1 MKGLKNTLSLTF
13 EGKHLRQLF
22 FLTLSALVVSLLE
35 IVGVASVAP
44 FISMVFDRDLIQEN
58 ASLLW
63 IYQTLEFK
71 NNDEFIVFFGI
82 LVIIFLLLA
91 NTYQSLHHYFTTYF
105 SKLFGHDFSMK
116 LLKKYLSKDY
126 QFFLD
131 RNSSEF
137 SKNIII
143 EVDRVVKGVIM
154 AGIITISRAILVL
167 CMSIFLISLN
177 PLMGFFLLFG
187 IGGSYALIYLFF
199 RKSLATTGRKSSI
212 YTADRLKVTSEAF
225 GAIKELKLY
234 NNSDIFL
241 GRFEHPSLNTAKY
254 TAKSLLISLIPKYL
268 METIAFASL
277 IGSVLYMITI
287 GYEQSFILASLT
299 LYAFAGYR
307 LIPGF
312 QMLYQQITLIKF
324 NYPALVF
331 LLADLETE
339 PKKQTL
345 ALPEEIKFED
355 KIVLEGISF
364 TFPKTKKKILD
375 RMNIEIQKNSSIG
388 LVGSTGSG
396 KTTFVDLLLG
406 LIKQDEGKITV
417 DGVELNDSNIA
428 SWQKKIGYVPQE
440 IFLYDDSIKKNIAF
454 GIPDESVDS
463 SKLEKAINNSQLD
476 QFIESLPN
484 GSNTI
489 VGERGVKLSGGQ
501 RQRIGIARALY
512 NDPEILFMDEATSS
526 LDGKTEDIIME
537 SINHLSSQLTLFL
550 VAHRVTTLR
559 ECDQIYFLENGKI
572 IESGS
577 YTYLL
582 ENSKSFKDLS
592 NLGI

>member
-1 MKGLKNTLSLTF
+1 
-13 EGKHLRQLF
+13 
-22 FLTLSALVVSLLE
+22 
-35 IVGVASVAP
+35 
-44 FISMVFDRDLIQEN
+44 
-58 ASLLW
+58 
-63 IYQTLEFK
+63 
-71 NNDEFIVFFGI
+71 
-82 LVIIFLLLA
+82 
-91 NTYQSLHHYFTTYF
+91 
-105 SKLFGHDFSMK
+105 
-116 LLKKYLSKDY
+116 
-126 QFFLD
+126 
-131 RNSSEF
+131 
-137 SKNIII
+137 
-143 EVDRVVKGVIM
+143 
-154 AGIITISRAILVL
+154 
-167 CMSIFLISLN
+167 
-177 PLMGFFLLFG
+177 MGFFLLFG
-187 IGGSYALIYLFF
+187 IGGSYALIYLSF

-212 YTADRLKVTSEAF
+212 YTADRLKVTTEAF

-277 IGSVLYMITI
+277 IGSVLYMISI

-331 LLADLETE
+331 LLDDLETE
-339 PKKQTL
+339 SKKQTL
-345 ALPEEIKFED
+345 TPSEEIKFED
-355 KIVLEGISF
+355 KILLEGISF

-406 LIKQDEGKITV
+406 LIKQDEGKIIV
-417 DGVELNDSNIA
+417 DGVELNDSNMA
-428 SWQKKIGYVPQE
+428 SWQKRIGYVPQE

-484 GSNTI
+484 GANTI

-526 LDGKTEDIIME
+526 LDGKTEDVIME